1 MLNRKWVIGL
11 LVVLNAGVD
20 LYMAIR
26 HGLYS
31 INNWLLIVSLG
42 LLSLAVYRVLGMVEG
57 YSDEKR

>member
-26 HGLYS
+26 HGLSS